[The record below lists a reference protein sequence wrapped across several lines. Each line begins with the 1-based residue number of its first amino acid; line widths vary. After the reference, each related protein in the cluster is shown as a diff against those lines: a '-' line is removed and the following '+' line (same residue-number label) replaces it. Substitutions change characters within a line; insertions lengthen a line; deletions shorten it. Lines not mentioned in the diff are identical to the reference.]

1 MPMRLPTVEELI
13 ATQFKRTGYYFV
25 FNCAYND
32 VHSFKT
38 SSDMFSYL
46 DPETTDEAARDEF
59 IQFMQD
65 HFPEVELHEVFDF
78 VSLGWESWPYLGSI
92 AFDIEQDSPVYN
104 ALVEKY
110 ERPEG
115 GPRSRNA
122 VFWELPYDVA
132 KQKHDARVE
141 RRRLNASGDDYSE

>member
-25 FNCAYND
+25 FNRAYND

-38 SSDMFSYL
+38 AGDAFSFL
-46 DPETTDEAARDEF
+46 DPEATDEAARDEF
-59 IQFMQD
+59 IQLMQD

-92 AFDIEQDSPVYN
+92 ALDIEQDSPVYN
-104 ALVEKY
+104 TLVEKY

-122 VFWELPYDVA
+122 VFWELPYDIA
-132 KQKHDARVE
+132 KQQHDARIQQ
-141 RRRLNASGDDYSE
+141 RRLNASEDDDSA